1 MACYNPR
8 PVFLVK
14 NVSTGRNRIVFP
26 SRKVVKPSDAIVDWS
41 EEDVS
46 DMALPC
52 THCAGCKLEY
62 ARQWS
67 LKCMHEAS
75 FHSNNCFITLTYSD
89 QYLPN
94 YGSLDKSH
102 FPKFIK
108 ALRERLRR
116 VGLPNIKFFHCGEYG
131 DKLGRPHYHALI
143 FGYDF
148 PDKVFRS
155 SRRGNDY
162 YESPMLNEL
171 WGKGKCIIG
180 NVTLQSAGY
189 VARYAVKKRY
199 GHTAKNYYGKK
210 VPEYAYGSNGIGR
223 RWIEQNWREVYA
235 YDRIVMLNH
244 KNKPVIHKP
253 PRYYDDYLKVVD
265 PVLYAKVKSDRIS
278 CAESKINDNT
288 PERLKA
294 KEECKLYCLSRL
306 FREYEEES
314 RSYADITYDPHD
326 YFLPSYIHPPD
337 T

>member
-52 THCAGCKLEY
+52 TYCAGCKLEY

-75 FHSNNCFITLTYSD
+75 FHNNNCFITLTYSD
-89 QYLPN
+89 QHLPN

-102 FPKFIK
+102 FSKFIK

-116 VGLPNIKFFHCGEYG
+116 AALPNIKFFHCGEYG

-162 YESPMLNEL
+162 YESPMLDEI

-189 VARYAVKKRY
+189 VARYALKKRY
-199 GHTAKNYYGKK
+199 GYSAKNYYGNK

-223 RWIEQNWREVYA
+223 RWIEQHWREVYA
-235 YDRIVMLNH
+235 YDRIVMLNT

-253 PRYYDDYLKVVD
+253 PRYYDDYLRKVD
-265 PVLYAKVKSDRIS
+265 PLLYEKIKIDRIVS
-278 CAESKINDNT
+278 AESKTDNT
-288 PERLKA
+288 PQRLKV
-294 KEECKLYCLSRL
+294 KEECKLSCVSRL
-306 FREYEEES
+306 FREYDEES
-314 RSYADITYDPHD
+314 CSYADITYDPHD
-326 YFLPSYIHPPD
+326 CFSPSYINPSG